1 MTTTSQHTTN
11 TSATTARR
19 KYYRVKDAAAVLGGA
34 DPDPVPPGG
43 DRAGPVPPPR
53 HGDPDPGVLGRP
65 RAARSA
71 PPLMSVT
78 KRVLPSGMVTW
89 RAKVFFKHRVIAE
102 KSFTRRVDAKRW
114 EADQLA
120 KLQSGA
126 WIDPAR
132 GRVTFAVLA
141 AEWQASREHLAVRS
155 QETTEFL
162 LDSYVVPV
170 IGRLPIGSISATDV
184 ERVLTAMTTRG
195 LATATRRRVL
205 SVVRLVLDY
214 GVRDRRLSVNVA
226 RSIALPRGTTKRE
239 PHWLRP
245 EQLGRLVMAVPE
257 LCRPVV
263 LFLGLTGCRFSEMAA
278 LRVDDVVQTPHGI
291 GVRVHRAATQSK
303 RSSAAVFG
311 STKTHQ
317 TRTVPVPAALDGYV
331 RHRVETTAPGGFL
344 FPSPTGAVW
353 TNTNFRA
360 RSRWTEATK
369 AAGLEGTTIH
379 DLRHTAASLLIAAGA
394 DVKAVQVILGHS
406 TATMTMDLYGH
417 LFSEATWTAMERL
430 PAIPLQAAPLAVG
443 QAAPEPS

>member
-1 MTTTSQHTTN
+1 M
-11 TSATTARR
+11 
-19 KYYRVKDAAAVLGGA
+19 
-34 DPDPVPPGG
+34 
-43 DRAGPVPPPR
+43 
-53 HGDPDPGVLGRP
+53 
-65 RAARSA
+65 
-71 PPLMSVT
+71 MSVT
-78 KRVLPSGMVTW
+78 KRVLPSGSVTW
-89 RAKVFFKHRVIAE
+89 RAKVFFERRVIAQ

-120 KLQSGA
+120 KLASGA

-132 GRVTFAVLA
+132 GRVTFAALA

-162 LDSYVVPV
+162 LAKHVLPEIGPVP
-170 IGRLPIGSISATDV
+170 IAAISAADV
-184 ERVLTAMTTRG
+184 ERAMTAMTARG
-195 LATATRRRVL
+195 LATATRRRAL
-205 SVVRLVLDY
+205 SMIRLVFDY
-214 GVRDRRLSVNVA
+214 AIRDRRLNVNVA
-226 RSIALPRGTTKRE
+226 RMVSLPRGATKRE

-278 LRVDDVVQTPHGI
+278 LRVDDVVQTPHGL

-303 RSSAAVFG
+303 RTSGAVFG
-311 STKTHQ
+311 PTKTHQ

-331 RHRVETTAPGGFL
+331 RERVAATAAGGYL
-344 FPSPTGAVW
+344 FPSPTGGVW

-360 RSRWTEATK
+360 RSRWMDATQV
-369 AAGLEGTTIH
+369 AGVEGTTIH

-417 LFSEATWTAMERL
+417 LFSEATWQAMERL
-430 PAIPLQAAPLAVG
+430 PAIPLMEAPRAIEPPAARARTLSDPH
-443 QAAPEPS
+443 

>member
-1 MTTTSQHTTN
+1 
-11 TSATTARR
+11 
-19 KYYRVKDAAAVLGGA
+19 
-34 DPDPVPPGG
+34 
-43 DRAGPVPPPR
+43 
-53 HGDPDPGVLGRP
+53 
-65 RAARSA
+65 
-71 PPLMSVT
+71 MSVT
-78 KRVLPSGMVTW
+78 KRVLPSGTVTW
-89 RAKVFFKHRVIAE
+89 RAKVFFEHRVIAE
-102 KSFTRRVDAKRW
+102 KSFARRVDAKRW

-132 GRVTFAVLA
+132 GRVTFAALA

-155 QETTEFL
+155 QETTHFL
-162 LDSYVVPV
+162 LDSYVTPV

-184 ERVLTAMTTRG
+184 ERVLTAMTSRG

-214 GVRDRRLSVNVA
+214 GVRDRRLPGNVA

-239 PHWLRP
+239 PHWLRA

-257 LCRPVV
+257 LCQPVV

-278 LRVDDVVQTPHGI
+278 LRVDDIVQTPHGL

-311 STKTHQ
+311 PTKTHQ

-331 RHRVETTAPGGFL
+331 RHRVGTTAPGGFL

-360 RSRWTEATK
+360 RSRWMEATK
-369 AAGLEGTTIH
+369 AAGIEGTTIH

-417 LFSEATWTAMERL
+417 LFSEATWAAMERL
-430 PAIPLQAAPLAVG
+430 PAIPLLAAPLAIGSASVEPPGVG
-443 QAAPEPS
+443 M